1 MFARITAFVG
11 LVLVLASS
19 AIAGPILDRNG
30 VPLDENGDTPV
41 QYIRPETLKTLVD
54 RQLSFDAK
62 ISEVVREEIAIGVRH
77 FKAKRGAGLVMD
89 VHTGE
94 ILGMAT
100 YEGSEVNPV
109 NGSGAKFDMLSQATF
124 ELGLNA
130 KAITIASAL
139 EAGVIKPDTLI
150 DARKP
155 IKLGQYTVED
165 FEPSR
170 KQLKPDE
177 VMVRSSNI
185 AIVRAQMA
193 LGSENTRLAFHKAGQ
208 FSRLDVDGFEVAGP
222 LVQSSWN
229 ELTAVTVAYGHG
241 FAVTPLH
248 AAAVM
253 ASFGNGGILV
263 KPTIFKV
270 SQQPIEGKRLWSQN
284 TADFMLAAMRRN
296 VVEGTGTKINFPQV
310 QVAGL
315 TGTSSMIVDGK
326 YSDKD
331 VITTFAGI
339 FPADHPKYLVFT
351 VLDRPQALK
360 ETYGFQTSGWN
371 AAPVAGEIIKRI
383 N

>member
-1 MFARITAFVG
+1 MSVKVTVSAG
-11 LVLVLASS
+11 LFLVLASS

-30 VPLDENGDTPV
+30 VPLDEDGDTPV
-41 QYIRPETLKTLVD
+41 QYIRPETLKTLGD

-62 ISEVVREEIAIGVRH
+62 ISEVVREQIVIGTARYR
-77 FKAKRGAGLVMD
+77 AKRGAGLVMD

-100 YEGSEVNPV
+100 YEGSEANPV
-109 NGSGAKFDMLSQATF
+109 NASGAKFDMLSQATF

-139 EAGVIKPDTLI
+139 EAGVIKSDTLL

-155 IKLGQYTVED
+155 IKFGKYYVDD

-193 LGSENTRLAFHKAGQ
+193 LGSENTKLAFHKAGQ
-208 FSRLDVDGFEVAGP
+208 FSLLNVDGMDVASP
-222 LVQSSWN
+222 LIQRYWN
-229 ELTAVTVAYGHG
+229 EITAATTAYGHG

-248 AAAVM
+248 AVAVM
-253 ASFGNGGILV
+253 ASFGNGGVLV

-270 SQQPIEGKRLWSQN
+270 DQQPTDGKRLWSQN

-296 VVEGTGTKINFPQV
+296 VVEGTGAKINFPQV

-326 YSDKD
+326 YSDRD
-331 VITTFAGI
+331 VITAFAGI
-339 FPADHPKYLVFT
+339 FPADNPKYIVFT
-351 VLDRPQALK
+351 LLDRPKALK